1 VKQAIDNN
9 VFHLLNILEGNRGID
24 YVHYTAFPG
33 ILGESDFICHK
44 GSKLLFVI
52 EVKTSV
58 AVRNSKISLE
68 NFRNS
73 SKLV

>member
-1 VKQAIDNN
+1 MVQKSIDSE
-9 VFHLLNILEGNRGID
+9 LLMVDI
-24 YVHYTAFPG
+24 
-33 ILGESDFICHK
+33 
-44 GSKLLFVI
+44 
-52 EVKTSV
+52 SV